1 MPQNTLYP
9 VFLKLDKLPML
20 LVGAGYVGYEKLSLI
35 LKSSPQADI
44 TVVALEISEDIRQLA
59 ALHPQVRLMQKAFE
73 PKDLEGKK
81 LVIAGT
87 ADAAVNKQVWAA
99 AQEKAILANIAD
111 TPELCDFYLG
121 SIVTKGNL
129 KIAISTNGQSPTFAK
144 RFREMLEELLP
155 DSIDDILQ
163 RLHEIRN
170 QLKGDFQQKINQL
183 DEITS
188 VLTKDSGKD

>member
-44 TVVALEISEDIRQLA
+44 TVVALEISEDIRELA

-99 AQEKAILANIAD
+99 AQEKAVLANIAD

-170 QLKGDFQQKINQL
+170 RLKGDFQQKINQL

>member
-170 QLKGDFQQKINQL
+170 RLKGDFQQKINQL